1 MEVYSGASA
10 VSSTPDS
17 GCLHVV
23 KVLGKPLLQLLV
35 FEALDSTAL
44 AGKLIFQNFGCTRH
58 GVFVYAL
65 LRRRHQQGF

>member
-10 VSSTPDS
+10 ASSTPDS

-23 KVLGKPLLQLLV
+23 KVLGEPLLQLLV

-44 AGKLIFQNFGCTRH
+44 TGELIFPNFWVH
-58 GVFVYAL
+58 
-65 LRRRHQQGF
+65 